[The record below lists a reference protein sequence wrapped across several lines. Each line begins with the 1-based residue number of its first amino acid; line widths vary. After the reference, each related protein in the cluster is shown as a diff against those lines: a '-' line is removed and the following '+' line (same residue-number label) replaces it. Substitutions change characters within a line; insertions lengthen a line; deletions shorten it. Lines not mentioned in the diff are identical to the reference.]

1 MVLPFN
7 AVSRLK
13 LLVIV
18 EEDALLD
25 SAWLEIAL
33 LDCAWLDDDFAM
45 LLVALDMTELFVW
58 LDAAELLVAELLAIE
73 LTELTELIA
82 AELNELMAVALEGF
96 ALEGLALES
105 PMLLGALEATERL
118 IKLLIEELPRVDA
131 LLELLII
138 VGALL
143 SALDLLLSA
152 LELLLAALLLALLLV
167 AGGDGS
173 VVGSLPPLPPP
184 QADRMDAVT
193 MDKHKRCKVF
203 MM

>member
-18 EEDALLD
+18 EEDALLG
-25 SAWLEIAL
+25 SP
-33 LDCAWLDDDFAM
+33 WLDDDFAM

-73 LTELTELIA
+73 LTELIA

-96 ALEGLALES
+96 ALERLALES
-105 PMLLGALEATERL
+105 PMLLGVLEATERL

-138 VGALL
+138 VGVLL

-173 VVGSLPPLPPP
+173 VVGSLPPPPPPPPP

>member
-58 LDAAELLVAELLAIE
+58 LDAAELLIAELLAI
-73 LTELTELIA
+73 ELTELIA
-82 AELNELMAVALEGF
+82 AELNELKAVALEGF

-152 LELLLAALLLALLLV
+152 LDLLLSALELLLAALLLV